1 MVIVETSIFTRLVV
15 DLLADDSYA
24 ALQSV
29 LVERPDAGV
38 VIQGGG
44 GILKIRW
51 RLPGRGKSGGVR
63 VIYYWAVSDDKI
75 LMLYVY
81 PKSEQEDLSR
91 EQVRVLRAIVEEEF
105 P

>member
-1 MVIVETSIFTRLVV
+1 M
-15 DLLADDSYA
+15 
-24 ALQSV
+24 
-29 LVERPDAGV
+29 
-38 VIQGGG
+38 
-44 GILKIRW
+44 
-51 RLPGRGKSGGVR
+51 R

-91 EQVRVLRAIVEEEF
+91 EQVRVLRAIVEEF